1 VANVWDAMKKH
12 QAEQAAA
19 RTPETPAPAETAS
32 PAAAAAPPA
41 ASSGAAPSGPAT
53 GPSSIAA
60 AVDGYAPELCAHYER
75 GGAIAEDFRGL
86 RTSLL
91 ALYPDE
97 RFCVLITSA
106 EKGEGKTVAC
116 LNLALVLA
124 ERQERRTVVV
134 DCDLRARRVAKL
146 MRIPNAPGVADLLRG
161 TARVEDV
168 VRQTAYPNLFVIPAG
183 EAAKG
188 EVGDLLHRPE
198 LQETFNALR
207 RQYDYVLL
215 DTPPVVVA
223 PDACMLGPAV
233 TDALIIV
240 RMYKTRRETVD
251 SAIRLLHAANIKA
264 TGVVLTH
271 RRHFIPGVLYYHT

>member
-12 QAEQAAA
+12 KAEQAAA
-19 RTPETPAPAETAS
+19 APP
-32 PAAAAAPPA
+32 PAAASPQAAPVQGTAPA
-41 ASSGAAPSGPAT
+41 AATATQAPAMVGGPAT
-53 GPSSIAA
+53 L
-60 AVDGYAPELCAHYER
+60 DGYAPELLAHHER

-91 ALYPDE
+91 AQYPDE
-97 RFCVLITSA
+97 RFCVLVTSA

-146 MRIPNAPGVADLLRG
+146 MRMAGAPGVADLLRG
-161 TARVEDV
+161 AARVEDV
-168 VRQTAYPNLFVIPAG
+168 LRKTAYPNLFVIPAG
-183 EAAKG
+183 EAGKA

-198 LQETFNALR
+198 LQETFSALR

-251 SAIRLLHAANIKA
+251 SAIRLLHAANIKPV
-264 TGVVLTH
+264 GVVLTH
-271 RRHFIPGVLYYHT
+271 HRYYIPKVLYYHT

>member
-1 VANVWDAMKKH
+1 MANVWDAMKKH
-12 QAEQAAA
+12 RAEQAS
-19 RTPETPAPAETAS
+19 AP
-32 PAAAAAPPA
+32 PRAAAALPQDAPA
-41 ASSGAAPSGPAT
+41 QGAAPAT
-53 GPSSIAA
+53 AA
-60 AVDGYAPELCAHYER
+60 ATQVPALVGGLAALNGYAPDLCTHYER

-91 ALYPDE
+91 AQYPDE
-97 RFCVLITSA
+97 RFCVLVTSA

-134 DCDLRARRVAKL
+134 DCDLRACRVAKL
-146 MRIPNAPGVADLLRG
+146 MRIANAPGVADLLRG
-161 TARVEDV
+161 AARVEDV
-168 VRQTAYPNLFVIPAG
+168 LCKTAYPNLFVIPAG
-183 EAAKG
+183 EAGKG

-198 LQETFNALR
+198 LQETFSALR

-223 PDACMLGPAV
+223 PDACMLGPAA

-251 SAIRLLHAANIKA
+251 SAISLLHAANIKPL
-264 TGVVLTH
+264 GVVLTH
-271 RRHFIPGVLYYHT
+271 RRYYIPRVLYYHT